1 MRTWQQCKT
10 ALSKAASRAEIKHST
25 SISSCSVKI
34 NGEKESLAKQWQIP
48 NSSILLHSCK
58 TRKLVTNAG
67 VTAVLLYTWNNN
79 LQDSLPHLN
88 AVVTPENCNVY
99 VAYMV
104 PLTQNSICCLRSVDI
119 LQNRTTVTWRRL
131 IVELS
136 LVAS

>member
-1 MRTWQQCKT
+1 MRTWQKCKT

-25 SISSCSVKI
+25 SISSSSVKI

-58 TRKLVTNAG
+58 MQKLVTNAG

-88 AVVTPENCNVY
+88 AVVTPETCSVY
-99 VAYMV
+99 VAYV
-104 PLTQNSICCLRSVDI
+104 VQLTQNSIYCLRSVDI

-131 IVELS
+131 IVE
-136 LVAS
+136 

>member
-1 MRTWQQCKT
+1 MADT
-10 ALSKAASRAEIKHST
+10 
-25 SISSCSVKI
+25 
-34 NGEKESLAKQWQIP
+34 KQL
-48 NSSILLHSCK
+48 NSSSLLQDAKIGYKC
-58 TRKLVTNAG
+58 G
-67 VTAVLLYTWNNN
+67 TAVLLYTWNNN